1 MSQENIEQERIR
13 KIIYA
18 NLDRLFEELDNLKS
32 ETNGGLYQEEKREK
46 VKNFLPG
53 QVKNSILSNE

>member
-53 QVKNSILSNE
+53 QVKNSIL

>member
-1 MSQENIEQERIR
+1 VSQENIEQERIR

-53 QVKNSILSNE
+53 QVKNSIL